1 MKHNKIKYDKIK
13 SIVLKLD
20 KANKK
25 KGKKP
30 DRASKDQRPT
40 HSHTQDYQKNTK
52 MKAIIHI

>member
-25 KGKKP
+25 KVRNLTERLKIR
-30 DRASKDQRPT
+30 DLL
-40 HSHTQDYQKNTK
+40 
-52 MKAIIHI
+52 IHIPRIIKKTLK